1 MRGANRPKTAKAR
14 HLRRA
19 QTDAEGRLW
28 YRLNNRQLAGH
39 KFVRQEPIGP
49 YFADFLCRE
58 RKLVVEIDGS
68 RHAES
73 EHDRVRDAFLVTCGY
88 RVLRFW
94 NHDVMKD
101 LNSVLDTIFAVLE
114 PGHFLPESGDEQT
127 PAGHGGSTSPRL
139 RGEGLAPLVGC
150 EASGAAGDARV
161 RGCRRLSANV
171 DVPSPARALGAS
183 RPLPASGER

>member
-19 QTDAEGRLW
+19 QTDAERRLW

-49 YFADFLCRE
+49 YFADFVCRE
-58 RKLVVEIDGS
+58 RKLVVELDGS
-68 RHAES
+68 QHAES
-73 EHDRVRDAFLVTCGY
+73 EHDQVRDAFLVTCGY

-94 NHDVMKD
+94 NRDVMQN

-114 PGHFLPESGDEQT
+114 PGHFLPESGDEQP
-127 PAGHGGSTSPRL
+127 PAGHGDDASRRSP
-139 RGEGLAPLVGC
+139 GEGLALSGHRPL
-150 EASGAAGDARV
+150 SLNPD
-161 RGCRRLSANV
+161 
-171 DVPSPARALGAS
+171 DPSPARAPGAS
-183 RPLPASGER
+183 RPRPASGAR

>member
-19 QTDAEGRLW
+19 QTDAERRLW

-49 YFADFLCRE
+49 YFADFVCRE
-58 RKLVVEIDGS
+58 RKLVVELDGS
-68 RHAES
+68 QHAES
-73 EHDRVRDAFLVTCGY
+73 EHDQVRDAFLVACGY

-94 NHDVMKD
+94 NRDVMQN

-114 PGHFLPESGDEQT
+114 PGHFLPRVGTSNLRLVMAMT
-127 PAGHGGSTSPRL
+127 PRAAGRERASPS
-139 RGEGLAPLVGC
+139 
-150 EASGAAGDARV
+150 SGARQAAPQAT
-161 RGCRRLSANV
+161 RG
-171 DVPSPARALGAS
+171 
-183 RPLPASGER
+183 

>member
-14 HLRRA
+14 HLRRT
-19 QTDAEGRLW
+19 QTDAERRLW

-39 KFVRQEPIGP
+39 KFVRQEPIGS
-49 YFADFLCRE
+49 YFADFVCRE
-58 RKLVVEIDGS
+58 RKLVVELDGS
-68 RHAES
+68 QHAES
-73 EHDRVRDAFLVTCGY
+73 EHDQVRDAFLVTSGY

-94 NHDVMKD
+94 NRDVMQN

-114 PGHFLPESGDEQT
+114 PGHFLPESGHEQT
-127 PAGHGGSTSPRL
+127 PAGHGDDASRRSL
-139 RGEGLAPLVGC
+139 GEGLALVGG

-161 RGCRRLSANV
+161 SGHRRLSLNP
-171 DVPSPARALGAS
+171 DDPSPARASGAS

>member
-1 MRGANRPKTAKAR
+1 MRGANKRKTADAR
-14 HLRRA
+14 HLRRT
-19 QTDAEGRLW
+19 QTDAERRLW

-49 YFADFLCRE
+49 YFADFVCRE
-58 RKLVVEIDGS
+58 RKLVVELDGS
-68 RHAES
+68 QHAES
-73 EHDRVRDAFLVTCGY
+73 EHDQVRDAFLVTCGY

-94 NHDVMKD
+94 NRDVMQN

-114 PGHFLPESGDEQT
+114 PGHFLSESGDEQT
-127 PAGHGGSTSPRL
+127 PAGHGDDASRRSP
-139 RGEGLAPLVGC
+139 GEGLALVGG

-161 RGCRRLSANV
+161 SGHRRLSLNP
-171 DVPSPARALGAS
+171 DDPSPARAPGAS